1 MKIICVGRNYA
12 AHAQELNN
20 PLPDAPLLFMKPP
33 SALLVNGKPFYY
45 PSFSKDIHYECELVL
60 RIGKNGKC
68 IEEQFAHRYVRDV
81 TLGIDFTARD
91 IQDQCKQKGHPWEI
105 AKAFDH
111 SAPLGEFQELPGDWE
126 KNGFQFQFFK
136 NGNLVQ
142 NGDSKWMLF
151 SIPKLLA
158 YISQYFKLQLGD
170 LIFTGTPAGVG
181 PIAIGDHFEGTL
193 FGQKTLVCDIK

>member
-91 IQDQCKQKGHPWEI
+91 IQDLCKQKGHPWEI